1 MFDAKQ
7 PAKVTLLI
15 FKLFSYT
22 GVAYPTISRYVYANF
37 KSSIFMSLEMIVFTV
52 NEHENIL
59 FVGQASGYA
68 IDYKK
73 HVSL

>member
-1 MFDAKQ
+1 
-7 PAKVTLLI
+7 
-15 FKLFSYT
+15 
-22 GVAYPTISRYVYANF
+22 
-37 KSSIFMSLEMIVFTV
+37 MSLEMIVFTV

-73 HVSL
+73 HVSLSCAQPSVGIKVTYILGNFSRKFSFEI